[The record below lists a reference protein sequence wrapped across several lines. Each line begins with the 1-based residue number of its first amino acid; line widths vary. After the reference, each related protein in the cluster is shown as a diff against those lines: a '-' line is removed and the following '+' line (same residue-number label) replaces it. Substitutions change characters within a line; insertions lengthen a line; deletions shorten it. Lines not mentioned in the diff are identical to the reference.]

1 MEEIAN
7 NLNNFLADLAV
18 FYRKLQNYH
27 WNIEGKDFFVIHA
40 KLEEYYDDIN
50 KMIDE
55 IGEYILTIGK
65 QPLATLKDYLQI
77 AKIQEAD
84 NKKVKCEEV
93 FENVIKDFTY
103 LLQQAKT
110 IKENADKIGD
120 YATSTMMDEPI
131 ADFSKKLWMLHQT
144 MA

>member
-7 NLNNFLADLAV
+7 QLNIFLADLAV

-27 WNIEGKDFFVIHA
+27 WNIEGKDFFVVNA
-40 KLEEYYDDIN
+40 KLEEYYDDVN
-50 KMIDE
+50 EMIDE
-55 IGEYILTIGK
+55 VGEYILTIGK
-65 QPLATLKDYLQI
+65 QPLSTMKDYLAITKI
-77 AKIQEAD
+77 AEAQ
-84 NKKVKCEEV
+84 NQKVKCDEV
-93 FENVIKDFTY
+93 FNNVIKDFSY
-103 LLQQAKT
+103 LLQEAKS
-110 IKENADKIGD
+110 IKEEADKAGD

>member
-50 KMIDE
+50 EMIDE

-93 FENVIKDFTY
+93 FENIIKDFTY

>member
-7 NLNNFLADLAV
+7 QLNIFLADLAV

-40 KLEEYYDDIN
+40 KLEEYYDDVN
-50 KMIDE
+50 EMIDE
-55 IGEYILTIGK
+55 VGEYILTIGK
-65 QPLATLKDYLQI
+65 QPLSTMKDYLAI
-77 AKIQEAD
+77 TKITEAQ
-84 NKKVKCEEV
+84 NQKVKCDEV
-93 FENVIKDFTY
+93 FNNVIKDFSY
-103 LLQQAKT
+103 LLQEAKN
-110 IKENADKIGD
+110 IKEEADKTGD
-120 YATSTMMDEPI
+120 HATSTMMDEPI

>member
-7 NLNNFLADLAV
+7 QLNVFLADLAV

-40 KLEEYYDDIN
+40 KLEEYYDDVN
-50 KMIDE
+50 EMIDE
-55 IGEYILTIGK
+55 VGEYILTIGK
-65 QPLATLKDYLQI
+65 QPLSTMKDYLAI
-77 AKIQEAD
+77 TKITEAQ
-84 NKKVKCEEV
+84 NQKVKCDEV
-93 FENVIKDFTY
+93 FNNVIKDFSY
-103 LLQQAKT
+103 LLQEAKS
-110 IKENADKIGD
+110 IKEEADKTGD

>member
-7 NLNNFLADLAV
+7 SLNTFLADLAV

-40 KLEEYYDDIN
+40 KLEEYYNEINEQIDD
-50 KMIDE
+50 

-65 QPLATLKDYLQI
+65 QPLGTMRDYL
-77 AKIQEAD
+77 ANTKIREAE
-84 NKKVKCEEV
+84 NKKVKCDEV
-93 FENVIKDFTY
+93 LQNVIKDFTY
-103 LLQQAKT
+103 LLQEAKQ
-110 IKENADKIGD
+110 IKENADKLGD
-120 YATSTMMDEPI
+120 YETSTMMDEPI
-131 ADFSKKLWMLHQT
+131 ADFNKKLWMLHQT